1 MKHFNPMLG
10 RIHSVLVSM
19 VTILSLLL
27 LQACGGKVADLS
39 AGQASA
45 SGVKIVSKTLPGMTV
60 GVVQTGISTAGGVL
74 PLTFSISDGQLPSG
88 LIMDPLTG
96 QISGTIP
103 PAAANQTY
111 TPTIKVTDAAGL
123 SDLRVFNCKVDPG
136 NALLSIVST
145 EMSAV
150 TAGVPYSFPVAVVG
164 GTTPYKFAIST
175 GLLPAGLLL
184 DETTGVISGTAAISS
199 GGQSYVVVVKVSDS
213 ASQIQTISFVGQVS
227 ANPVGAIQ
235 IVSTSIPGVGV
246 GAVSTG
252 ISTAGGATPL
262 HFTVSSGTLPSGLS
276 IDPMTG
282 SISGTVPVSAAN
294 SSYGFSVTVTDSSG
308 SAATRSFTGTINPGS
323 SVLTLITTSLSTIA
337 AGISYNFP
345 LSATGGTAPYAFS
358 VASGALPTG
367 LSLDSATG
375 IISGTPG
382 ITTGGRSYSVTI
394 RVTDAS
400 AQSQTNSFVGTV
412 ASNPVGS
419 IQIVS
424 TTVPGMAVGAVST
437 GISTSGGVAPLV
449 FSVSSGTLPAGLSIN
464 TTTGAITGTIPVSA
478 GNANYGFSIAVADA
492 AGATASKSF
501 SGTINPGSALLSMI
515 TTAISPVTAGITYSF
530 PIAVSGGSKPYA
542 FAVTSG
548 TLPSGLSLGAS
559 TGIISGSPAITS
571 GGQAYSFTIRVTD
584 AASQTQTVSLVGTV
598 AANPVGGVQIVSTT
612 IPGIAVGAVS
622 TGVSTSGGVTPLT
635 FAVSSGALP
644 SGLSIN
650 TTTGAI
656 TGTVPISQG
665 NTNYGFS
672 VTVVDSAGISSSK
685 SFTGTVNAGSS
696 VLSILST
703 QLSPVTAGVAY
714 SFPLTVSGG
723 TTPYGF
729 TIITGSLPAGLAIHP
744 TTGVLSGT
752 PAVTS
757 GGQAYSFTVRAS
769 DSGSQTV
776 TQQFIGTI
784 ANNPVGSV
792 KVVSTT
798 IPGLGV
804 GPVSTGISTAG
815 GITPLTF
822 ALTSGTLPTGLALNA
837 STGAITGTIP
847 VSSANASYG
856 FSITVT
862 DASSAFDVKSFTGT
876 INAGTSLLTINSTSL
891 SQFIA
896 GISYSYPIVVTGGSS
911 PYTFT
916 ISSGSLPT
924 GVSLNPSSGTLSGTP
939 SVTTAG
945 QSFAFTVTTTDA
957 SNQTA
962 NKTYTATVAS
972 STAASL
978 SIASQTI
985 PAPSAGSPY
994 VAAISVSGG
1003 TPPYAYSISNGSL
1016 PSGLSLSTSSGVISG
1031 TPAYSTKGSAYLF
1044 TVQVTDTTNL
1054 TTSGSYPGFVGSYT
1068 TAISPST
1075 LPTAIPS
1082 ANYNGFISTTGGQA
1096 PYIYSLTSG
1105 TLPSGLALN
1114 ASTGVISGTV
1124 AESEAGLTRNF
1135 TIKSVDANN
1144 VQTSTAYALTTDNF
1158 TVNITNSSLANAT
1171 EGSAYSNSST
1181 SLTATGGSGPYTFQY
1196 TGSLPSGIGL
1206 TSSGA
1211 FFGTAATNSGAM
1223 SPGTNYTIYVRARDS
1238 NNNVSATVPLILT
1251 TIVSVPSV
1259 TSATPTAAVLGSAY
1273 SYTLTASGGRGP
1285 YSFAVTAG
1293 SAPAGLS
1300 LATSGLMSGI
1310 ASVANTCPT
1319 GSFTVRVT
1327 DSLSQISGASVKC
1340 IDTVNGVLILNTSLP
1355 MVAIGVNYAAQI
1367 NVSGGT
1373 TPYTYAATGLPN
1385 GVTIHPTT
1393 GALAGFTNS
1402 TSGDYSAYITVTDSS
1417 TPSALSTTRAFTV
1430 SVRNLLTL
1438 ASSTIARAA
1447 TGVAYNNGSGVQ
1459 LNANGGY
1466 SPYTYALSSGSLP
1479 SGMTLTSAGKI
1490 QGTPAYNTAVNGGTY
1505 SFSVIATD
1513 SLGNQTAAAAY
1524 TLYVTIPP
1532 KLTDS
1537 SLPMAVV
1544 GTPYA
1549 YDIRR
1554 TGGVNQFNGSSTA
1567 TRLTYS
1573 VSVTSPAATTLS
1585 GIGLNYSNS
1594 TGRIY
1599 GTPNAAGTYTLA
1611 VSLTDQHGFV
1621 ASKNMPL
1628 KVNSV
1633 GKRLDLKTARWS
1645 DPCTGQSQC
1654 YPQAYDI
1661 APITGNSQQFV
1672 VHSRADTAPRSL
1684 QIVKIDAE
1692 GRIPLAG
1699 ANVTSINV
1707 PLSIASDIN
1716 YVRIADIDQDAKLD
1730 IVFVDRVSKQV
1741 CVLWNSGT
1749 VDTFGMPNGFS
1760 TNSSTC
1766 FPMPNGANAANYP
1779 YYLQVRSDL
1788 RPDSVNNGRQ
1798 DLIVSGTS
1806 TADSMIYAM
1815 LNTCAVNGNCSSASQ
1830 RAAIFKGY
1838 VTTTGNITSGGSS
1851 MTSVPSVTGLWV
1863 GAVIYGVGIPVNT
1876 TITGI
1881 SGSGPY
1887 TLTLSANAT
1896 ATTTAVSITQ
1906 QAVTTITGNVTVNTN
1921 TILGVASLGS
1931 PQIFAGQQVSGTGI
1945 QAGTT
1950 VASITGSAGNYTIT
1964 MNYNFVSPGVTG
1976 SSSLQ
1981 FYGPAAARP
1990 ILYSSGSRAMRD
2002 VTNMGVGWFKAAK
2015 PTLGAANSS
2024 DTCPGIVI
2032 LGMDQGGSNSAFG
2045 YLARQTYSG
2054 GQCLGDFQIHSTASS
2069 NNQDELL
2076 VGQTWPGGLAV
2087 SDFNNDGYSDAAFAM
2102 GTANTNSA
2110 NIRVYITPTSGNGF
2124 VGGTA
2129 STAQLQSRGT
2139 TTTAAAKLIPYCI
2152 DGSSSCSYP
2161 ALVATCG
2168 REYWMPAING
2178 GGYQYQQSCLAV
2190 LPNQCSAATCTTP
2203 FEASTPSL
2211 RIDYPAPAG
2220 ANQELMQ
2227 VPLVSTSFVYPTA
2240 TTVAGSPTMTVSS
2253 TTNIAVGQSVSGTNI
2268 ANYAYVTAVN
2278 TGASTITINQNA
2290 LGSSAANGVTLTI
2303 PVVPTR
2309 RDIVF
2314 TGHDHY
2320 TGNPYFIV
2328 YARNGSSSLDPL
2340 KGAAMLDA
2348 FPTSFLMPADIGA
2361 TKFGDANGDNVMD
2374 MFAFSPS
2381 QSFVGSY
2388 VSNSS
2393 GATTLSIATNPS
2405 PAYLS
2410 NPSMGGC
2417 PADASGCF
2425 PDPYFNSMGVQQGYP
2440 NTYPNQ
2446 NIMDV
2451 GDLNNDGIP
2460 DLVVVGYSSR
2470 GVAITLGGSNGD
2482 FATPALYELG
2492 VGQDIKPKAVAIAD
2506 LDQDGIAD
2514 VVIVGINSTSGLS
2527 PVAAWLKGNG
2537 DGSFVSAERID
2548 NILNGC
2554 TDPRSIQAIDIDQD
2568 GRPELATLCY
2578 TTQAVWISRRNADA
2592 NWVLQTGSTI
2602 NQSGGANGTAMKFAR
2617 LTTSTATGM
2626 DVAIGGLDLNNSM
2639 RILNNVTLTVTNA
2652 STGAFSLSVGTVGSY
2667 IALNGYVGD
2676 LDVGDVNAD
2685 GYGDVVVSM
2694 TRQTLTGNVGQSF
2707 YTCTSSAAGV
2717 CKPAL
2722 WGGEGADPTSISVVD
2737 INNDNIPEIFAS
2749 FKTDR
2754 LIFRTISRILN
2765 LSQ

>member
-1 MKHFNPMLG
+1 MKHIKPL
-10 RIHSVLVSM
+10 RQRVHSLVVILVAL
-19 VTILSLLL
+19 VTILQ

-74 PLTFSISDGQLPSG
+74 PLTFSISDGQLPNG
-88 LIMDPLTG
+88 LVMDPITG

-164 GTTPYKFAIST
+164 GTTPYKFTIAT
-175 GLLPAGLLL
+175 GALPTGLLL
-184 DETTGVISGTAAISS
+184 DETTGIISGTAAITS

-213 ASQIQTISFVGQVS
+213 AAQTQTISFVGQVS

-246 GAVSTG
+246 GTVSTG

-262 HFTVSSGTLPSGLS
+262 QFKISSGTLPSGLT
-276 IDPMTG
+276 IDAATG

-308 SAATRSFTGTINPGS
+308 SAATRSFTGTVNPGS

-345 LSATGGTAPYAFS
+345 LSASGGTAPYAFS
-358 VASGALPTG
+358 VSSGALPTG

-394 RVTDAS
+394 RVTDGS
-400 AQSQTNSFVGTV
+400 AQSQANSFVGTV
-412 ASNPVGS
+412 ASNPVGA

-424 TTVPGMAVGAVST
+424 TTVPGIAVGGVST

-449 FSVSSGTLPAGLSIN
+449 FSVSSGTLPAGLTLN
-464 TTTGAITGTIPVSA
+464 ATTGAITGTIPVSA

-501 SGTINPGSALLSMI
+501 SGTINPGSALLSLI

-530 PIAVSGGSKPYA
+530 PIAVAGGAKPYA

-548 TLPSGLSLGAS
+548 ALPSGLLLGAT
-559 TGIISGSPAITS
+559 TGVISGTPAITS

-612 IPGIAVGAVS
+612 IPGIAVGTVS

-635 FAVSSGALP
+635 FSISSGALP

-672 VTVVDSAGISSSK
+672 VAVVDSAGISSSK

-696 VLSILST
+696 VLSVLST

-729 TIITGSLPAGLAIHP
+729 TITTGSLPAGLAIHP
-744 TTGVLSGT
+744 TTGVISGT

-757 GGQAYSFTVRAS
+757 GGQAYSFTVRVA

-784 ANNPVGSV
+784 SSNPVGSV

-804 GPVSTGISTAG
+804 GPVSSGISTAG

-896 GISYSYPIVVTGGSS
+896 GISYSYPIVVTGGTS

-916 ISSGSLPT
+916 ITSGTLPT
-924 GVSLNPSSGTLSGTP
+924 GVSLNGSSGTLSGTP

-962 NKTYTATVAS
+962 SKTYTATVAS
-972 STAASL
+972 SSAASL
-978 SIASQTI
+978 AIASQTI

-994 VAAISVSGG
+994 VAAISVTGG
-1003 TPPYAYSISNGSL
+1003 TPPYTYSISSGSL
-1016 PSGLSLSTSSGVISG
+1016 PNGLSLSTSSGLITG

-1054 TTSGSYPGFVGSYT
+1054 TTSASYPGFVGSYS
-1068 TAISPST
+1068 TAISPAT
-1075 LPTAIPS
+1075 LPPAIPS
-1082 ANYNGFISTTGGQA
+1082 SNYNGFISTTGGQA

-1105 TLPSGLALN
+1105 TLPSGLSLN

-1124 AESEAGLTRNF
+1124 AESEAGLTRSF

-1144 VQTSTAYALTTDNF
+1144 VQTSNAYALTTNNF
-1158 TVNITNSSLANAT
+1158 TVTITNSILANAT
-1171 EGSAYSNSST
+1171 EGSAYSNSAT

-1206 TSSGA
+1206 ASSGA
-1211 FFGTAATNSGAM
+1211 FLGTAATNSGAL
-1223 SPGTNYTIYVRARDS
+1223 SPGNDYTIYVRARDS

-1259 TSATPTAAVLGSAY
+1259 GSAIPTAAVLGSAY

-1285 YSFAVTAG
+1285 YSFSITAG
-1293 SAPAGLS
+1293 SLPSGLS
-1300 LATSGLMSGI
+1300 LAPSGVMSGI
-1310 ASVANTCPT
+1310 ATVANTCPT

-1327 DSLSQISGASVKC
+1327 DSLSQISGASIKC
-1340 IDTVNGVLILNTSLP
+1340 IDTVNGVLISNTSLP

-1373 TPYTYAATGLPN
+1373 TPYTYAATGLPT
-1385 GVTIHPTT
+1385 GVTIHSST
-1393 GALAGFTNS
+1393 GALTGFTNS
-1402 TSGDYSAYITVTDSS
+1402 SVGDFPAYITVTDSS
-1417 TPSALSTTRAFTV
+1417 RPATLSTTRAFTV
-1430 SVRNLLTL
+1430 AVRNLLSLT
-1438 ASSTIARAA
+1438 SSTLARAA
-1447 TGVAYNNGSGVQ
+1447 TGVAYNSGSGVQ
-1459 LNANGGY
+1459 LNASGGY
-1466 SPYTYALSSGSLP
+1466 SPYSYVLSSGSLP

-1490 QGTPAYNTAVNGGTY
+1490 QGTPAYNTAVSGGTY
-1505 SFSVIATD
+1505 NFNVIATD
-1513 SLGNQTAAAAY
+1513 SLGNQTAPAAF

-1537 SLPMAVV
+1537 ALPIAVV

-1554 TGGVNQFNGSSTA
+1554 TGGVNQFNGSSSA
-1567 TRLTYS
+1567 TRLTYA
-1573 VSVTSPAATTLS
+1573 VSVTSPASTTLS
-1585 GIGLNYSNS
+1585 SIGLNYSSS

-1599 GTPNAAGTYTLA
+1599 GTPTVAGTYTLA

-1628 KVNSV
+1628 TVNSV

-1645 DPCTGQSQC
+1645 DPCTGQSLC

-1672 VHSRADTAPRSL
+1672 VHSRLETSPKSL
-1684 QIVKIDAE
+1684 QIAKIDAE

-1699 ANVTSINV
+1699 ANVTSVNV
-1707 PLSIASDIN
+1707 PLSIAAEIN
-1716 YVRIADIDQDAKLD
+1716 YVRIADIDQDSKLD
-1730 IVFVDRVSKQV
+1730 IVFVDRLSKQV
-1741 CVLWNSGT
+1741 CILWNSGT

-1760 TNSSTC
+1760 TNLSTC
-1766 FPMPNGANAANYP
+1766 FQIPTGSNGANYP

-1798 DLIVSGTS
+1798 DLIITGTS

-1815 LNTCAVNGNCSSASQ
+1815 LNTCPVNGNCSSASQ

-1838 VTTTGNITSGGSS
+1838 VTATGNITSGSTF
-1851 MTSVPSVTGLWV
+1851 MTNVPSVTGLWV
-1863 GAVIYGVGIPVNT
+1863 GAAIYGVGIPVNT
-1876 TITGI
+1876 TISAIT
-1881 SGSGPY
+1881 GSGPY
-1887 TLTLSANAT
+1887 TLTLSGAAW

-1906 QAVTTITGNVTVNTN
+1906 QAVTTITGNMTVNTN
-1921 TILGVASLGS
+1921 TILGVTSLGS
-1931 PQIFAGQQVSGTGI
+1931 PEIFVGQQVSGTGI
-1945 QAGTT
+1945 SLGTT

-1964 MNYNFVSPGVTG
+1964 MNYNFVTPGTTG
-1976 SSSLQ
+1976 SRSLQ
-1981 FYGPAAARP
+1981 FYGPSAARP
-1990 ILYSSGSRAMRD
+1990 ILYSSGNRAMRD

-2032 LGMDQGGSNSAFG
+2032 LGMDQGGSNQAYG

-2054 GQCLGDFQIHSTASS
+2054 GQCLGDFQIHSTAAS
-2069 NNQDELL
+2069 NNQDEFL
-2076 VGQTWPGGLAV
+2076 VGQTWPGGLTV

-2102 GTANTNSA
+2102 GTANPNSA

-2124 VGGTA
+2124 VGGAAT
-2129 STAQLQSRGT
+2129 TAQLQSRGT
-2139 TTTAAAKLIPYCI
+2139 TVTAAAKLISYCI
-2152 DGSSSCSYP
+2152 DGSSSCAYP

-2178 GGYQYQQSCLAV
+2178 GQYQTSCLAV
-2190 LPNQCSAATCTTP
+2190 LPNQCSSASCTTP
-2203 FEASTPSL
+2203 FESSTPSL

-2227 VPLVSTSFVYPTA
+2227 VPLVATSFVYPTA
-2240 TTVAGSPTMTVSS
+2240 TTVAGSTTMTVSS
-2253 TTNIAVGQSVSGTNI
+2253 TTNIAVGQPVSGANI

-2278 TGASTITINQNA
+2278 AGASTITINQNA
-2290 LGSSAANGVTLTI
+2290 LGSSAANAVTLTI
-2303 PVVPTR
+2303 PVIPTR

-2314 TGHDHY
+2314 TGHDHS
-2320 TGNPYFIV
+2320 TSNPYFIV

-2348 FPTSFLMPADIGA
+2348 FPSSFLMAADMSA
-2361 TKFGDANGDNVMD
+2361 TKFGDVNGDGVVD
-2374 MFAFSPS
+2374 MFAFSPN

-2388 VSNSS
+2388 VSSNSGGTS
-2393 GATTLSIATNPS
+2393 YSIATNPS
-2405 PAYLS
+2405 PAYLA

-2417 PADASGCF
+2417 PAGASGCF

-2440 NTYPNQ
+2440 NAYPNQ

-2451 GDLNNDGIP
+2451 GDLNNDGLP
-2460 DLVVVGYSSR
+2460 DLVVVGFSSR

-2492 VGQDIKPKAVAIAD
+2492 IGQDIRPKSLAIAD
-2506 LDQDGIAD
+2506 LDQDGISD
-2514 VVIVGINSTSGLS
+2514 VVIVGYNLTGGQTA
-2527 PVAAWLKGNG
+2527 VAAWLKGNG

-2554 TDPRSIQAIDIDQD
+2554 NDPRSIQAIDIDLD

-2578 TTQAVWISRRNADA
+2578 YGGQAIWISRRNSDA
-2592 NWVLQTGSTI
+2592 NWVLQTGGTI
-2602 NQSGGANGTAMKFAR
+2602 NQSGGSNGTAMKFGR
-2617 LTTSTATGM
+2617 LTTSTATGV
-2626 DVAIGGLDLNNSM
+2626 DVVVGGLDTNNSM
-2639 RILNNVTLTVTNA
+2639 RILNNITLTVTNA
-2652 STGAFSLSVGTVGSY
+2652 STGAFSLSVGTTGSY
-2667 IALNGYVGD
+2667 MTLNGYVGD
-2676 LDVGDVNAD
+2676 LDIGDINAD
-2685 GYGDVVVSM
+2685 GFGDVVVAM
-2694 TRQTLTGNVGQSF
+2694 TRQTGTNNLGQSF
-2707 YTCTSSAAGV
+2707 YTCTSTAAGI
-2717 CKPAL
+2717 CSRAL

-2737 INNDNIPEIFAS
+2737 INNDNIPELFAT
-2749 FKTDR
+2749 FKIDR